1 MLIVMDK
8 PIHEKHLTLLLQTN
22 SKQFK
27 LAITFLTESNGIFNV
42 TNKKKQILN
51 LQYQLTTMISIQ

>member
-1 MLIVMDK
+1 MLVVMDK
-8 PIHEKHLTLLLQTN
+8 PIHEKPLTLLLQTN

-42 TNKKKQILN
+42 TNKRKQILN